1 MRQTTAEVPQENPAY
16 GADNRKGNLY
26 NTQPANTTMRQT
38 TAETAQEQHA
48 YGADNR
54 RGNLFNTQPANSTLK
69 QNTIDVPQTNP
80 AYGAD
85 NQRGNLFNKQ
95 PANATLRQEVNYND
109 HLNGTHTVVE
119 EHRSRSD
126 VNAMTTHSHKEETT
140 VGRTFT
146 YSGWHAGV
154 NKETIGEQNSKER
167 DKYLNYTRVNPPNSS
182 SRNVGVQDMG
192 VGSSLD
198 DRIVMKLNK
207 LKQMPFQN
215 DRIEKSVAEVLQNNQ
230 LINNALQKY
239 KEPGLAY

>member
-1 MRQTTAEVPQENPAY
+1 
-16 GADNRKGNLY
+16 
-26 NTQPANTTMRQT
+26 MRQT
-38 TAETAQEQHA
+38 TAETAQENPA

-54 RGNLFNTQPANSTLK
+54 RGNLFNTQPANT
-69 QNTIDVPQTNP
+69 TIRQTTAETAQEQP

-85 NQRGNLFNKQ
+85 NRRGNLFNKQPANSTIKQTTIDVPQNNPAFGPDNKKGNLFNKQ

-109 HLNGTHTVVE
+109 RVQGSHVVVE
-119 EHRSRSD
+119 EPRSRSD
-126 VNAMTTHSHKEETT
+126 ANAMTSHGNREETT

-154 NKETIGEQNSKER
+154 NKESIGQQNSKER
-167 DKYLNYTRVNPPNSS
+167 DKYLNYTRVNPPSS
-182 SRNVGVQDMG
+182 ISRNGGVQDMG

-239 KEPGLAY
+239 KEPTPY